1 MKLLKYLFFGFLF
14 GVVLVKSEAMSWFRI
29 QEMFRFQSFHMFGIF
44 GSAVL
49 VGGITV
55 FLVRKYNLRT
65 VNKEEIVIKPKA
77 FHKIGNVL
85 GGISF
90 GLGWALTGCCVAPL
104 FVLVGYGYPAAAVF
118 LVSALLGVFVYGWIR
133 HQLPH

>member
-1 MKLLKYLFFGFLF
+1 MKLLKYLFLGFLF

-49 VGGITV
+49 VGGISV
-55 FLVRKYNLRT
+55 FLVRKFKLKT
-65 VNKEEIVIKPKA
+65 VSREEIVIKPKA
-77 FHKIGNVL
+77 FNKVGNVL

-104 FVLVGYGYPAAAVF
+104 FVLIGYGYPAAAIF
-118 LVSALLGVFVYGWIR
+118 LISALVGVFVYGLIR
-133 HQLPH
+133 DKLPH